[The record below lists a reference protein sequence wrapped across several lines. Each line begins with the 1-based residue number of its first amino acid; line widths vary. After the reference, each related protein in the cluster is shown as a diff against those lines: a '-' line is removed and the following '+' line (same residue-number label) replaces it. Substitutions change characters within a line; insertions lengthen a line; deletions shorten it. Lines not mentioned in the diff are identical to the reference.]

1 MSRPPSRRVAQPRRG
16 AGAVSPTLEAR
27 DSGLRARRLRG
38 GPSCEADHGRRANLV
53 PRELYDAVRANDVET
68 VSRWL
73 EAGGDVSAVVAR
85 GVLPAHA
92 TGNFADPIGEKATL
106 LYNACMDDL
115 GQYPGQGYSRTSP
128 AVAELLI
135 RHGAV
140 VHGSIKR
147 PEAGRGSRGHPAARV
162 FCEGA
167 RGSAGLLAAA
177 RESFFPRTHNDLRRS
192 RGVDVTPD
200 PRTVQGSSSEPR
212 RRRDTGP
219 ADSPRI
225 FVGAAAST

>member
-1 MSRPPSRRVAQPRRG
+1 MDGGAPP
-16 AGAVSPTLEAR
+16 
-27 DSGLRARRLRG
+27 
-38 GPSCEADHGRRANLV
+38 ANLV
-53 PRELYDAVRANDVET
+53 TRELYDAVRANDVET

-73 EAGGDVSAVVAR
+73 EAGGDVSAVVTR